1 LHWGKIRIKN
11 NGQNEKVKVMREQD
25 SMLEVFI
32 YESQQL
38 LESLEEVLLQGEKEH
53 ILTTSRLMKFS
64 ASCIR

>member
-1 LHWGKIRIKN
+1 
-11 NGQNEKVKVMREQD
+11 MREQD